1 LIAEELPIRDLTDAP
16 PIVTLGPMAPITD
29 GQGTIAS
36 ILGAIK
42 NIVSQTKALLERVK
56 RDLKTKS
63 SRTDAWLGNIERAVN
78 VLCENFET
86 QEFRLD
92 AVQGRGE
99 SEVRLDPTGQNAT
112 EENPDLQYPTDFE
125 VGSISLSIFDSEYL
139 SSQAKNQL
147 GVNMRYAFT
156 HLIVVAARILISC
169 CRNSNQSRKAP
180 MEVAGVHPVVNSAGN
195 HKDYPTTIAKRM
207 LLSSKCAYQQ
217 RAEYLSNTLHCKCA
231 YQQRIKIMTYMPG
244 TSVLTRQ

>member
-1 LIAEELPIRDLTDAP
+1 MKT
-16 PIVTLGPMAPITD
+16 T
-29 GQGTIAS
+29 
-36 ILGAIK
+36 
-42 NIVSQTKALLERVK
+42 VSQTNAL
-56 RDLKTKS
+56 
-63 SRTDAWLGNIERAVN
+63 LGNIESGLDAAASAPH
-78 VLCENFET
+78 VLHENFET
-86 QEFRLD
+86 QASGLD

-125 VGSISLSIFDSEYL
+125 VGSISLSIFDSL

-147 GVNMRYAFT
+147 GVNLRYTFT
-156 HLIVVAARILISC
+156 HLIVVDASILISC

-180 MEVAGVHPVVNSAGN
+180 LEVTGVHPVVNSAGN
-195 HKDYPTTIAKRM
+195 NQGYPITIAKRM

-217 RAEYLSNTLHCKCA
+217 RAEYLSNKVHCKCA
-231 YQQRIKIMTYMPG
+231 YQQRIKIMTYLPR